1 MFTSIRRW
9 FQPPRPKLKPAGPPR
24 ARYRRRSAKLPWD
37 SLLIGLSCIILVMRL
52 VVQTAVPN
60 TIASASNP
68 APNIVHPPLSTRGT
82 EIIDQQGNPA
92 LLRGVNWFGLETENH
107 TPHGLWTRD
116 YKSMLAQM
124 KELGYNTIR
133 LPFSLQMLSD
143 DANSINGLEF
153 SIGSNRELQGKTPL
167 EVMDAIIAE
176 AGQQGLMVILDCHRL
191 NNRRIPPLWYG
202 DGFSE
207 WDWIRSWAML
217 AERYKNQHNVIG
229 ADLKNEPHGKASWGT
244 DDRKTD
250 WRLAA
255 ERAGNAVLNVNP
267 NWLIFVEGVE
277 ENVPGQKLKKHW
289 MGGNLEGVRRW
300 PVRLDRPN
308 QVVYSPHEYG
318 PEVYKHTWFDEPSFP
333 ENLASIWDT
342 SFFYIVREKIAPIW
356 IGEFGGR
363 AVDRVSKSGIWQN
376 RLVEFVKTQNLGF
389 AYWSWNP
396 NSGDTG
402 GILQDDWQQ
411 VHPEKQ
417 AMLNQL
423 LPNRFTESR
432 PSNIALVN
440 LKYPLKSQKSK
451 DKTKSSPIARPS
463 PSPIPSPSS
472 SPESNLSLKPN
483 ASPNPT
489 SGNAPLANQA
499 LTIQTKLQSEWDQGF
514 CIEVKVT
521 NPTSQAVKS
530 WVLQFNM
537 NDAAIDQKWNGRF
550 RPSGN
555 ATYEVQPPSWGKSV
569 GPNQTIE
576 LGFCAR
582 KTGPNPMP
590 RNFTIVNRG

>member
-1 MFTSIRRW
+1 M
-9 FQPPRPKLKPAGPPR
+9 
-24 ARYRRRSAKLPWD
+24 PWD
-37 SLLIGLSCIILVMRL
+37 SILIGLSCVVLVMRL
-52 VVQTAVPN
+52 LGQIAVPN

-68 APNIVHPPLSTRGT
+68 APNIIHPPLSTRGT

-116 YKSMLAQM
+116 YKSMLTQM

-143 DANSINGLEF
+143 DASSISGLEF
-153 SIGSNRELQGKTPL
+153 SIGSNSELQGKTPL
-167 EVMDAIIAE
+167 EVMDAIITE

-191 NNRRIPPLWYG
+191 NNRRIPALWYG

-217 AERYKNQHNVIG
+217 AERYKDQHNVIG

-244 DDRKTD
+244 GDRKTD

-267 NWLIFVEGVE
+267 NWLIVVEGVE
-277 ENVPGQKLKKHW
+277 ENVPGQTLKKHW
-289 MGGNLEGVRRW
+289 MGGNLEGVKRW

-308 QVVYSPHEYG
+308 KLVYSPHEYG
-318 PEVYKHTWFDEPSFP
+318 PEVYNHTWFDEASFP
-333 ENLASIWDT
+333 DNLPGVWDT
-342 SFFYIVREKIAPIW
+342 SFAYIVREAIAPIW

-363 AVDRVSKSGIWQN
+363 AVDLVSKSGIWQN
-376 RLVEFVKTQNLGF
+376 RLVEFVKAQNLGF
-389 AYWSWNP
+389 AYWAWNP

-411 VHPEKQ
+411 IHPAKQ
-417 AMLNQL
+417 ALLNQL

-432 PSNIALVN
+432 SSNIARVS
-440 LKYPLKSQKSK
+440 LKYPIKPHKAK
-451 DKTKSSPIARPS
+451 DKDKPTPNPQASPKV
-463 PSPIPSPSS
+463 
-472 SPESNLSLKPN
+472 SPEAAPKP
-483 ASPNPT
+483 APSESPKPVTSPTPNPT
-489 SGNAPLANQA
+489 TKPTANPATSPATSPTTKPTSAPSNTSSIKPNPTA
-499 LTIQTKLQSEWDQGF
+499 LTIQTDLQSDWDKGF
-514 CIEVKVT
+514 CMAVKVT
-521 NPTSQAVKS
+521 NSTAQAIQG
-530 WVLQFNM
+530 WALQFNM
-537 NDAAIDQKWNGRF
+537 ADATIEQKWNGRF

-555 ATYEVQPPSWGKSV
+555 ATYEVQPPSWGKTV
-569 GPNQTIE
+569 EPNKTVE
-576 LGFCAR
+576 LGFCAK

-590 RNFTIVNRG
+590 RNFTILNRS